1 MTVEKAIKILDWWIA
16 HKKKVMER
24 LRRKWDYSIYDE
36 VEGIAET
43 IFAMDRIT
51 IANLKKIRNELVPNC
66 KHPNK
71 MRDKDPNG
79 QLYCTVCNFDL

>member
-43 IFAMDRIT
+43 IFAIT
-51 IANLKKIRNELVPNC
+51 IIIGTLSVLIIKIHL
-66 KHPNK
+66 
-71 MRDKDPNG
+71 
-79 QLYCTVCNFDL
+79 